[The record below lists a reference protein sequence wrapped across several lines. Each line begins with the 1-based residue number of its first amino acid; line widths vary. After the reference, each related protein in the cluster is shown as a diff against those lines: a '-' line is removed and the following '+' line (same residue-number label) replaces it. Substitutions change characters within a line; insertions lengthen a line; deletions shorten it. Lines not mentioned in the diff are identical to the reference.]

1 MEVAMANRISRYFGS
16 SGFKLKRANQLAAHL
31 EKAIYAFLISRGESP
46 DTPSRQAM
54 ADVTVALD
62 MVLAAHCAA
71 SVAIEGFSDA
81 IIDDVL
87 DELSNATRQQ
97 ANAIV
102 LEVIN
107 HHVSDTN

>member
-1 MEVAMANRISRYFGS
+1 MANRISRYFGS
-16 SGFKLKRANQLAAHL
+16 SGFQLKRANQLAAHL
-31 EKAIYAFLISRGESP
+31 EKAIFAFLVARGESAEN
-46 DTPSRQAM
+46 PSRQAM

-87 DELSNATRQQ
+87 EELSNATRQQ
-97 ANAIV
+97 AKAIV

-107 HHVSDTN
+107 HHVSDIN